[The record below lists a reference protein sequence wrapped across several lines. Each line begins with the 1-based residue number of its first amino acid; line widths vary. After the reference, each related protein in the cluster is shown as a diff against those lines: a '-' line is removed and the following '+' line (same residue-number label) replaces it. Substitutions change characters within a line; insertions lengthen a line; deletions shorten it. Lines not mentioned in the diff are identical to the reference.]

1 MPVWH
6 TFRRIAVYRGGDL
19 DRLYWFFDMI
29 DATLVLDQHGRST
42 RETKR
47 HRFKDEA
54 RYSRL
59 TRSPGGRGW
68 VTPEIPADVVEEALA
83 KAREQI
89 TFSTDGVIVTPNE
102 GKE

>member
-6 TFRRIAVYRGGDL
+6 NFRPITVNRGDDL
-19 DRLYWFFDMI
+19 DRLYWFFYMI
-29 DATLVLDQHGRST
+29 EATLVLDQHGRST

-47 HRFKDEA
+47 HRFKDEV

-59 TRSPGGRGW
+59 DRSPWGRGW

-83 KAREQI
+83 RAREQI
-89 TFSTDGVIVTPNE
+89 TFSAEGVIITPNE